1 MAATASRS
9 SSKTGRERRER
20 REGREGVVSSGAGGY
35 SFVGPK
41 GRNGRTKPSSG
52 QSPLGNALERLTQVN
67 PGRHRVVTCYL
78 KLEPRDRARGK
89 YLIKMKNRVKFAIQ
103 GLPRL
108 QLERTVV
115 DEVQR
120 DLNRIQQFLRSP
132 GNLPSTQGVAIFA
145 CEGIE
150 LFEAVALPVVY
161 RSRLGVDSTPLVRE
175 LASVEDEFGRLL
187 TVVVDRTSARLFE
200 VTAYETRELPG
211 LRADS
216 TRGKRFH
223 GDHNGFGWGEHTYNN
238 RIREE
243 KQRHYEAI
251 ARELFTI
258 DRRHPAHG
266 IVLAGP
272 GPEARAVEP
281 FLHSYL
287 VERLIGTARLTPK
300 DATLASVH
308 ATTLAVRDAYE
319 RTAERTL
326 VHEMLEGVGTG
337 WGVNGL
343 TPTVRALSR
352 GQVRSL
358 LVHADASQPGFRCGN
373 SGRLALT
380 ERECRGE
387 GEPIA
392 VLDVVDDAIE
402 EALRQGVD
410 VNVVYEPE
418 ARDAI
423 DGLGALLRFR

>member
-1 MAATASRS
+1 MGAIASRS
-9 SSKTGRERRER
+9 SFRER
-20 REGREGVVSSGAGGY
+20 REGREGRDGAALRGSGPRVDGRSTLAG
-35 SFVGPK
+35 
-41 GRNGRTKPSSG
+41 
-52 QSPLGNALERLTQVN
+52 PLQGLTRVQ
-67 PGRHRVVTCYL
+67 PGKHRVVTCYL

-89 YLIKMKNRVKFAIQ
+89 YLIKIKNRVRSAVQ
-103 GLPRL
+103 ALPRL
-108 QLERTVV
+108 GLDRSIVE
-115 DEVQR
+115 EVTR
-120 DLNRIQQFLRSP
+120 DLDRIQQFLRTP
-132 GNLPSTQGVAIFA
+132 GNLPSTQGLAIFA

-150 LFEAVALPVVY
+150 LFEMVPLPVVH
-161 RSRLGVDSTPLVRE
+161 RSRLAVDSTPLVRE

-187 TVVVDRTSARLFE
+187 TAVLDRTSARIFE
-200 VTAYETRELPG
+200 VTAYHTRELLD

-223 GDHNGFGWGEHTYNN
+223 GDQNGSGWGEHSYNN

-251 ARELFTI
+251 ARQLFAI
-258 DRRHPAHG
+258 DRHHPAHG

-272 GPEARAVEP
+272 GPEAGAVEP

-287 VERLIGTARLTPK
+287 VERLIGTARLNPK
-300 DATLASVH
+300 EATLSAVH
-308 ATTLAVRDAYE
+308 ATTLAVREGYE
-319 RTAERTL
+319 RASERAL

-343 TPTVRALSR
+343 TPTLKALSR

-358 LVHADASQPGFRCGN
+358 LVHADAGEPGFRCGD

-423 DGLGALLRFR
+423 ESLGALLRFR